1 MGLLEVPFKTFL
13 RQGELADYYQGWD
26 IIKYNE
32 NSGHLH
38 KTDAN
43 GNRIQLNFATLIARK
58 K

>member
-1 MGLLEVPFKTFL
+1 FKTFL

-32 NSGHLH
+32 NPGHLH

>member
-1 MGLLEVPFKTFL
+1 MNYKEW
-13 RQGELADYYQGWD
+13 E

-32 NSGHLH
+32 NPGHLH

-43 GNRIQLNFATLIARK
+43 GNRIALNFATLIARK